1 MKKVVTALALMCLLA
16 LSACG
21 DNEDSGGALEESPAA
36 SPEEAEPSVSFTSPQ
51 DGDTVTNPAQVKME
65 AEGFTIEPAS
75 SGVNPGA
82 GHLHIMV
89 DTECVAQG
97 EVIPNDEAHRHFGMA
112 QTEAE
117 LNLEPGDHDLCLQA
131 ADGAHVALP
140 ITSEISITVE

>member
-1 MKKVVTALALMCLLA
+1 MKKVLAALALMCLLA

-21 DNEDSGGALEESPAA
+21 DNEDSGGALEGSATA
-36 SPEEAEPSVSFTSPQ
+36 SPEAEASVSFTSPE
-51 DGDTVTNPAQVKME
+51 DGETVTNPVKVEMQ

-89 DTECVAQG
+89 DTECVAEG
-97 EVIPNDEAHRHFGMA
+97 EVIPNDDAHRHYGMA

-117 LNLEPGDHDLCLQA
+117 LDLEPGDHDLCLQA

-140 ITSEISITVE
+140 ITSQISITVE